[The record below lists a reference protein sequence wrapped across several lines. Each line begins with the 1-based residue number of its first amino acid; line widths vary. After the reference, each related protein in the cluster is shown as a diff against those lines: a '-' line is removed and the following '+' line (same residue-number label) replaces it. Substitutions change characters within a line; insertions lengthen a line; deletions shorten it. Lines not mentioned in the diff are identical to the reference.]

1 MWPFI
6 PFVCLHPLSC
16 IKQAN
21 LHTLAPQQDN
31 HSYRFDSQST
41 KDALRLARQ
50 WLSSC
55 MKDHPECRNEHDA
68 IPSRLIFIGDG
79 VPRLLLSTE
88 ISGTPRYATLSHC
101 WGKEE
106 HQTLKRDTMKVFQEC
121 IPVEALP
128 KTFKDAIYAAIEL
141 GLEYIWIDSLC
152 IVQDDIDDWK
162 MESVKMS
169 SVYGNSTISLAASK
183 ATNGSDGMFAD
194 RRPGSYYRAKFPV
207 KGSHSVWFNCVA
219 EEFYIQGISSMP
231 LIRRAWVFQER
242 LLAPRTIHFTA
253 TEVFWECHS
262 VCACESFP
270 EGVPEEAIAD
280 EYSDR
285 QSAANFRKQLLS
297 MNLWDWI
304 VQFYSVTYL
313 TRETD
318 RLVAISGVVRKIAV
332 NESLD
337 GSKHYVAG
345 MWRNNIQNELC
356 WYIEDPNRNWN
367 DNTQYVAF
375 IHKTLRRSQFPVG
388 KYHRICWILEHSLNS
403 KSTQNLKAGF
413 DPYHKPADIN
423 TNSD

>member
-183 ATNGSDGMFAD
+183 QRMEATECSQTDVLGRTTEQSFQSKEATLCGLIALRKSFISKGFLLCHSYDE
-194 RRPGSYYRAKFPV
+194 PGSFK
-207 KGSHSVWFNCVA
+207 SV
-219 EEFYIQGISSMP
+219 Y
-231 LIRRAWVFQER
+231 
-242 LLAPRTIHFTA
+242 
-253 TEVFWECHS
+253 
-262 VCACESFP
+262 
-270 EGVPEEAIAD
+270 
-280 EYSDR
+280 
-285 QSAANFRKQLLS
+285 
-297 MNLWDWI
+297 
-304 VQFYSVTYL
+304 
-313 TRETD
+313 
-318 RLVAISGVVRKIAV
+318 
-332 NESLD
+332 
-337 GSKHYVAG
+337 
-345 MWRNNIQNELC
+345 
-356 WYIEDPNRNWN
+356 
-367 DNTQYVAF
+367 
-375 IHKTLRRSQFPVG
+375 
-388 KYHRICWILEHSLNS
+388 
-403 KSTQNLKAGF
+403 
-413 DPYHKPADIN
+413 
-423 TNSD
+423 